1 MESWVHVTPL
11 RGVGDGTVEITVDA
25 NTGSGNRTALI
36 DVETSTLNKNLVITQ
51 KGEDMALNKISF
63 LFNSISIQ
71 RIYMNNVPFSNTGT
85 DGPQAINPIIKESTL
100 FNNDTTSIIV
110 AQDAETHE
118 YFYCN
123 YIKEVDSDLELTFG
137 THKIKLSETDGVT
150 FTY

>member
-11 RGVGDGTVEITVDA
+11 KGVGDGTVEITVDA
-25 NTGSGNRTALI
+25 NTGSGNRTTLI

-63 LFNSISIQ
+63 LFGSNNIQ
-71 RIYMNNVPFSNTGT
+71 RIYLNDAALSNVGPTA
-85 DGPQAINPIIKESTL
+85 PQALNPIIKESTL
-100 FNNDTTSIIV
+100 FNSTTMSIIV
-110 AQDAETHE
+110 AQDYETKE

-150 FTY
+150 LTY

>member
-63 LFNSISIQ
+63 LFNSTSIQ
-71 RIYMNNVPFSNTGT
+71 RIYLNNVPFSNTGT

-100 FNNDTTSIIV
+100 FNNTTMSIIV
-110 AQDAETHE
+110 AQDVETKE